1 MPVYMSETLYMLVPF
16 WRGCGSVEAASAH
29 FRCLCCDRRTLLAGR
44 LALPHPGALATF
56 GDSVYASDWTKLN
69 IVRFSQYTRQRNY
82 SQLLTAAAT
91 AGGVVSGLAVVHPL
105 GQAIGG

>member
-1 MPVYMSETLYMLVPF
+1 M
-16 WRGCGSVEAASAH
+16 
-29 FRCLCCDRRTLLAGR
+29 CCDRRTLLAGR

-82 SQLLTAAAT
+82 SQLLMPAATAGGVVTRQRNYSQLLTAAAT